1 MESVLSLTATDAA
14 RLLGHPVKGT
24 KIKCPATNHAKDV
37 WASTFPDGGWKCHD
51 CGLHGDVAD
60 VVLYVQ
66 GCTQREAFR
75 WVEEHGGAAPKVEIP
90 EGIPP
95 VQYVRESERLW
106 MELRGG
112 NEPEYIAQWCFQRGL
127 PAQPAYDAGVRGGQA
142 NYAAD
147 HPAAHRADGKVQWP
161 YFWDVQGTFW
171 PLYHPSRLDAPS
183 AWRFRP
189 LEPLKGKYGPVKCVG
204 VSGTLAR
211 STALYRQ
218 GSQGLIICEG
228 EPDWLVWCI
237 RRPHASVV
245 GLVSGRWWP
254 EFSAFARGAM
264 QWAWVGHQ
272 SDHEERL
279 RLAIEESA
287 GRYGASLHVNTVPE
301 SDDWADRWL
310 ARQRAAM

>member
-1 MESVLSLTATDAA
+1 MLDSHQAAT
-14 RLLGHPVKGT
+14 LLGHPVRSG
-24 KIKCPATNHAKDV
+24 KILCPATEHSTET
-37 WASTFPDGGWKCHD
+37 WATVHPDGKWHCHN
-51 CGLHGDVAD
+51 CKHHGDAVD
-60 VVLYVQ
+60 LVLYTQ
-66 GCTQREAFR
+66 GCTQREAFL
-75 WVEEHGGAAPKVEIP
+75 WVERHGGLPPAVEIP
-90 EGIPP
+90 AGIPTP
-95 VQYVRESERLW
+95 MYARESERLW

-112 NEPEYIAQWCFQRGL
+112 HEPEYLAQWCAARKL
-127 PAQPAYDAGVRGGQA
+127 PADVAYQAGVRGGQA
-142 NYAAD
+142 NYVAD
-147 HPAAHRADGKVQWP
+147 HPAAHKRDGKVQWP
-161 YFWDVQGTFW
+161 YFWDTPGTFW
-171 PLYHPSRLDAPS
+171 PLYHPHHLAGPL

-189 LEPLKGKYGPVKCVG
+189 VEPLKGKYGPVKCVG

-254 EFSAFARGAM
+254 EFSAFANGSQ

-279 RLAIEESA
+279 RIAIEESA

-301 SDDWADRWL
+301 SDDWADRW
-310 ARQRAAM
+310 RR